1 MKHFATWMLALVM
14 WVGIAPATAS
24 NGHPIGMEDLPEV
37 AHQFL
42 SMHFPNLEIVELE
55 RDDDGKYDCDYEVK
69 LSDGTEVEFDLKGEW
84 KEVDCKPRAVPT
96 DIVPRQIVEY
106 VAEHHTG
113 SRIVK
118 ISRERDGYE
127 AKLADGLELEFNT
140 RLMFRKAKK

>member
-1 MKHFATWMLALVM
+1 MM
-14 WVGIAPATAS
+14 WVGIAPASAS
-24 NGHPIGMEDLPEV
+24 NDEPISMKELPEV

-55 RDDDGKYDCDYEVK
+55 REIDGTYDRDYTVK
-69 LSDGTEVEFDLKGEW
+69 LSDGTEVEFDRSGEW
-84 KEVDCKPRAVPT
+84 KEVDCEPRAVPT

-106 VAEHHTG
+106 VVEHHTG

-118 ISRERDGYE
+118 INHERDGYE
-127 AKLADGLELEFNT
+127 VKLSEGMELEFNT